1 MKMNPIFNLLRRTMF
16 AALAATTI
24 ACGGD
29 DPVVPQLPGGGN
41 NGQDGVSDGY
51 SVVAT
56 DAKGVYQIV
65 RSANAKYVFISAPS
79 GYEIPTQANYGSY
92 QGTYQAANSLTG
104 SSTKPYRADFTLTK
118 LSQSDT
124 RFLLFGLGDPQPDN
138 DEHIKRF
145 RTETVPD
152 VKKIKADY
160 TIPTVG
166 IALGDI
172 LGKGDA
178 QTFTSM
184 KRALGETGVPF
195 FTTIGNHDKS
205 SVDYTGDT

>member
-41 NGQDGVSDGY
+41 NGQDGTEEEKPEIKPDEGITLYGLVSDSEGNPLEGVVVSDGY

-152 VKKIKADY
+152 VN
-160 TIPTVG
+160 
-166 IALGDI
+166 LNN
-172 LGKGDA
+172 
-178 QTFTSM
+178 S
-184 KRALGETGVPF
+184 
-195 FTTIGNHDKS
+195 
-205 SVDYTGDT
+205 

>member
-41 NGQDGVSDGY
+41 NGQDGTEEEKPEIKPDEGITLYGLVSDSEGNPLEGVVVSDGY

-118 LSQSDT
+118 LS
-124 RFLLFGLGDPQPDN
+124 
-138 DEHIKRF
+138 
-145 RTETVPD
+145 
-152 VKKIKADY
+152 
-160 TIPTVG
+160 
-166 IALGDI
+166 
-172 LGKGDA
+172 
-178 QTFTSM
+178 
-184 KRALGETGVPF
+184 
-195 FTTIGNHDKS
+195 
-205 SVDYTGDT
+205 